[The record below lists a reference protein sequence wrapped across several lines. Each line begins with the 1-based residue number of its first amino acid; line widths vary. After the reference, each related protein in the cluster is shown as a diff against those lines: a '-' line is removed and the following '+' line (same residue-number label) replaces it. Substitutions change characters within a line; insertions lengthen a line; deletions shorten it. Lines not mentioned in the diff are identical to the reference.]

1 MIRYILI
8 IILMVNFLACKPIK
22 EIEYRDS
29 IKVEYR
35 DRLRVD
41 SVLSH
46 IKDSIYI
53 NGDTTKIY
61 RDRWLNRIVLKSDT
75 VTKEIK
81 VVEIKKET
89 VVEKIGIWSWIKIF
103 IYGAIFG
110 AGIFILVKYWIRIIS
125 LFKYLR

>member
-22 EIEYRDS
+22 DIEYRDS

-53 NGDTTKIY
+53 NGDTIKVY
-61 RDRWLNRIVLKSDT
+61 RDRWLNRVVLKSDT
-75 VTKEIK
+75 VTKEVK
-81 VVEIKKET
+81 VVEVKKET
-89 VVEKIGIWSWIKIF
+89 VVEKVGLWQWIKIF
-103 IYGAIFG
+103 IYGAFFG
-110 AGIFILVKYWIRIIS
+110 AGIFILVKYWLRIVS